1 MPIPPLGMVD
11 DTIGISNCGLDSV
24 LMTAHLNA
32 QTNIRKLQFGEDK
45 CHKLHIGA
53 NTNLCCDNFVHTWYL
68 ERKGEDISSVIEL
81 VDKEGGKHL
90 LETVKS
96 DKPWET
102 RHFKWWIECPQH
114 SGDKEKRICCSE
126 PNQSNAR

>member
-1 MPIPPLGMVD
+1 MLNHGGLHLYLYKDSVPIPPLGMVD

-53 NTNLCCDNFVHTWYL
+53 NTNVCCDNFVDTWYF

-90 LETVKS
+90 LEIVKS
-96 DKPWET
+96 DK
-102 RHFKWWIECPQH
+102 HL
-114 SGDKEKRICCSE
+114 GDTSFQVVDRMTTTLW
-126 PNQSNAR
+126 R